1 MQESSLSV
9 ITLLLVVF
17 CIGIPGPRPVLAD
30 EFILQKQPM
39 RLIEVEQ
46 GDDRYWYD
54 DRVPEAEAKTLLA
67 YFSKKTEHPVPSIYA
82 VPGAKGYYV
91 VSSYDRN
98 GTDSDYGRRLYLVRK
113 GKDGFEDI
121 DRTSGAADSYVL
133 KPVFFTG
140 RGKVLILAEIGTEYS
155 WGLMV
160 YAIAHK
166 RLTFLGSLDASVE
179 REGNAEDPTPF
190 ATVKYANGRWRV
202 EFSHDLVLDA
212 GGLTERTI
220 RQKGKRPIVF
230 EHDGKRFSPKA
241 GTFSVTAAGGSEHAR

>member
-1 MQESSLSV
+1 MSV
-9 ITLLLVVF
+9 IILLLAAF

-30 EFILQKQPM
+30 AFTLQKQPM

-54 DRVPEAEAKTLLA
+54 DRVPEAEAKALLA
-67 YFSKKTEHPVPSIYA
+67 YFSKKTEHPVPLMVYA

-91 VSSYDRN
+91 VSSYDRTF
-98 GTDSDYGRRLYLVRK
+98 TDSDYGRRLYLVRN
-113 GKDGFEDI
+113 GPSGFEDI
-121 DRTSGAADSYVL
+121 DRTPGAADSYVL

-140 RGKVLILAEIGTEYS
+140 GGKILILAEVGTEYS
-155 WGLMV
+155 WGVMV
-160 YAIAHK
+160 YEIANK
-166 RLTFLGSLDASVE
+166 RLTYLGNIDASVE

-212 GGLTERTI
+212 GGLTDRTI
-220 RQKGKRPIVF
+220 KQKGKRPIVF
-230 EHDGKRFSPKA
+230 EYDGKRFSPKA
-241 GTFSVTAAGGSEHAR
+241 GTFSAAAAERNEHE